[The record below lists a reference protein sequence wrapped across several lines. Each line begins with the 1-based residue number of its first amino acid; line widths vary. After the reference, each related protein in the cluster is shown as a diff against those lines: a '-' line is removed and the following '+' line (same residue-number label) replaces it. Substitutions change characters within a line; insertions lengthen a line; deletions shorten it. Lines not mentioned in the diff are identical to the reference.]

1 MSSACLRLRH
11 PISETS
17 QMLPLRK
24 LGAAFAAACLAVPGA
39 HAGTYAKTQYPIVL
53 AHGMAG
59 FSSIGP
65 INYFYGV
72 PEDLRSNGATVY
84 VTSVSAFN
92 SAVLRGEQLLTQV
105 EDIAA
110 ISGASKFNLIGHS
123 QGNQS
128 VRYLAA
134 VRPDLVASV
143 TSVGGVTQGSPV
155 ADLIQGLTGLVGP
168 TVSTLIA
175 NVVNALGKVEALLSG
190 NPSLPQDALE
200 GTLPSLTTAGA
211 KLFNAAYPAGV
222 PTTAC
227 GQGAPIV
234 NGIRYYSWSGAGQI
248 YNIFDP
254 ADYLMQITALAF
266 QGAPSD
272 GLVGSCG
279 SHLGAV
285 LRDNYPMNHL
295 HEVNQLL
302 GLVGAGA
309 DPVGL
314 YRIHA
319 NRLKLLG
326 L

>member
-1 MSSACLRLRH
+1 MDGAH
-11 PISETS
+11 IIPTDETS
-17 QMLPLRK
+17 HMQSFFK
-24 LGAAFAAACLAVPGA
+24 LGSVMAAAMFCVAGA
-39 HAGTYAKTQYPIVL
+39 QAGTYAKTQYPIVL

-59 FSSIGP
+59 FSNIGP

-110 ISGASKFNLIGHS
+110 ISGNKKFNLIGHS

-128 VRYLAA
+128 VRYVAA

-143 TSVGGVTQGSPV
+143 TSVGGVTQGSAV
-155 ADLIQGLTGLVGP
+155 ADLIQGLSKLIGP
-168 TVSTLIA
+168 TASTLIGD
-175 NVVNALGKVEALLSG
+175 VVNALGKVEALLSG
-190 NPSLPQDALE
+190 NPSLPQNALE

-211 KLFNAAYPAGV
+211 QQFNAAYPQGV
-222 PTTAC
+222 PTASC
-227 GQGAPIV
+227 GQGASVV
-234 NGIRYYSWSGAGQI
+234 NGIRYYSWSGTGQI
-248 YNIFDP
+248 YNLLDP
-254 ADYLMQITALAF
+254 ADYLLKITALAF
-266 QGAPSD
+266 QGAPTD
-272 GLVGSCG
+272 GLVSACS
-279 SHLGAV
+279 SHLGVV

-302 GLVGAGA
+302 GLVGSGA

-319 NRLKLLG
+319 NRLKSLG